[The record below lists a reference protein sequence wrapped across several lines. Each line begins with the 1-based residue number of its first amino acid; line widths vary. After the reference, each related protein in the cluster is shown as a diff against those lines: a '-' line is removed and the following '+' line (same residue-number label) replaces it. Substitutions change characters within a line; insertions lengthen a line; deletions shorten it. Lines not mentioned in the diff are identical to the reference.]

1 MMQVGVI
8 TGPVHSSSDTANQS
22 WTCSKKIEKTKSLVY
37 IYYLKKYQSLKYLK
51 KQKYEVKI

>member
-1 MMQVGVI
+1 MWVGVI

-37 IYYLKKYQSLKYLK
+37 IYYLKKYQSLKYL
-51 KQKYEVKI
+51 